1 MEPLDNPR
9 PPMAKTRPT
18 MAEVFFNSLRQL
30 ACINGYDGRFLAAN
44 SAFTAALGW
53 TEDELRGLAYY
64 DLLSP
69 TERRSMIKLGALII
83 RHAGGEPRTYR
94 RAFRHKDGSYR
105 LIEWSGWADPKAAL
119 VCATGR
125 VLAVAEPR

>member
-1 MEPLDNPR
+1 MEPLDNAR
-9 PPMAKTRPT
+9 PVV
-18 MAEVFFNSLRQL
+18 AEVFFNSLRQL
-30 ACINGYDGRFLAAN
+30 ACVNGYNGYFLAAN
-44 SAFTAALGW
+44 PAFTAALGW
-53 TEDELRGLAYY
+53 TEDELRGLVYY

-105 LIEWSGWADPKAAL
+105 LIEWSAWADPKAGL
-119 VCATGR
+119 VCSTGR
-125 VLAVAEPR
+125 VLATAEPRQVDVRAL